1 MRLRKVPGALEKIK
15 LSPYVIT
22 VPLKFNGSYSELF
35 KNNNPIRL
43 EIGSGKGQFLIK
55 MALKYPNINFIGLEK
70 SSSVLVRAIEK
81 IGDLKLS
88 NLYFINEDA
97 SNIDSLFY
105 KEIDLIYLNFSDP
118 WPKKRHA
125 KRRLT
130 NLIFLKKYDNIF
142 KNKSIIFFKTDNQNF
157 FEDSLIYFNN
167 YNYLIKEISLDLHN
181 NNSVSTIMTEY
192 EEKFVNEGKRIYW
205 VVVQRL

>member
-15 LSPYVIT
+15 SSPYVIDE
-22 VPLKFNGSYSELF
+22 PLKFNGSYNELF

-81 IGDLKLS
+81 VGTLKLS
-88 NLYFINEDA
+88 NLYFINEGA
-97 SNIDSLFY
+97 SNIASLFY

-130 NLIFLKKYDNIF
+130 NLSFLKKYDNVF
-142 KNKSIIFFKTDNQNF
+142 KDKSIIFFKTDNQIF
-157 FEDSLIYFNN
+157 FENSLVCFND

-181 NNSVSTIMTEY
+181 NNFVSIMTEY
-192 EEKFVNEGKRIYW
+192 EERFVNMDKRIYW